1 MLESMINHSRPTR
14 AETSDVAN
22 AILDGTDA
30 VMLSVET
37 ASGLFPVEAVKAI
50 VNVARDI
57 ERSERLHLPEVR
69 GTHSNNIAEAV
80 AEAACHAATTLKAK
94 AIVVFTQSGST
105 AALIAKFRPH
115 LPIIAF
121 TPKREIRQKLALF
134 WGVQTWL
141 VGSLGATG
149 QQIEVV
155 EKTLL
160 AEGFK
165 KGDVVVITMGVPL
178 EARGSTNLMRVHK
191 LGTGVFYE
199 IF

>member
-1 MLESMINHSRPTR
+1 
-14 AETSDVAN
+14 
-22 AILDGTDA
+22 
-30 VMLSVET
+30 
-37 ASGLFPVEAVKAI
+37 
-50 VNVARDI
+50 
-57 ERSERLHLPEVR
+57 
-69 GTHSNNIAEAV
+69 
-80 AEAACHAATTLKAK
+80 
-94 AIVVFTQSGST
+94 VVFTQSGST

-121 TPKREIRQKLALF
+121 TPKHEIRQKLALY
-134 WGVQTWL
+134 WGVRTWM
-141 VGSLGATG
+141 VGSMEEPS

-165 KGDVVVITMGVPL
+165 KGDVVVITMGAPL

-191 LGTGVFYE
+191 LGTGGFYE

>member
-1 MLESMINHSRPTR
+1 
-14 AETSDVAN
+14 
-22 AILDGTDA
+22 
-30 VMLSVET
+30 
-37 ASGLFPVEAVKAI
+37 
-50 VNVARDI
+50 
-57 ERSERLHLPEVR
+57 
-69 GTHSNNIAEAV
+69 
-80 AEAACHAATTLKAK
+80 
-94 AIVVFTQSGST
+94 VVFTQSGST

-160 AEGFK
+160 AEGFR